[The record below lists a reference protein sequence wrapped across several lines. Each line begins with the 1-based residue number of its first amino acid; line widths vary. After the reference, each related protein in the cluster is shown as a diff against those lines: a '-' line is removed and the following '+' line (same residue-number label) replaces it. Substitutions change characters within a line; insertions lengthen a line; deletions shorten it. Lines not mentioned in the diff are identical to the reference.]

1 MKRKAISFRDSTK
14 PLTVRQF
21 WALSVLVPLFF
32 MAITWPTSFNKLSTF
47 LMAFSWYS
55 IVGVTQSLGHS
66 YIAWLLEGWIPWREK
81 PMTRLLITIIAIVLY
96 SVVAYVVVGTLLA
109 LFWYDISLKESFDIA
124 VGGIWVAVKISGAF
138 ALIFA
143 TISFFVNWQKSQVEA
158 ERLEKEIA
166 NYRYST
172 LKNQVNP
179 HFLFN
184 SLNVLTDLVHEDA
197 DLSEKYILQLS
208 KLYRYI
214 LESTNHKIVPLSE
227 EVAFVESYIFL
238 LKIRFGKK
246 LKITMD
252 IDSFAQEFI
261 VPVALQMLIENAV
274 KHNQIT
280 NDNPLEIDIYK
291 KGGRIFI
298 QNNLQLKTAIQDST
312 GTGLVNLEQQY
323 KGLSDDFIE
332 ISNKNGFFTA
342 SLPLLEKKKE
352 NP

>member
-1 MKRKAISFRDSTK
+1 
-14 PLTVRQF
+14 
-21 WALSVLVPLFF
+21 
-32 MAITWPTSFNKLSTF
+32 
-47 LMAFSWYS
+47 
-55 IVGVTQSLGHS
+55 
-66 YIAWLLEGWIPWREK
+66 
-81 PMTRLLITIIAIVLY
+81 
-96 SVVAYVVVGTLLA
+96 
-109 LFWYDISLKESFDIA
+109 
-124 VGGIWVAVKISGAF
+124 VKISGVF